1 MKPRLILPLL
11 ILSLIPLAAQEP
23 QRMFRSGV
31 QTVPIY
37 ATVIDAEGRLV
48 PDLKEQDFE
57 ILDNLK
63 PTPITLFDATVQPIA
78 VVVALDMS
86 GSMINAMDRV
96 KDAAEAFL
104 LRLLP
109 KDRAELASFDDKIIM
124 SQQFSSNRDELIRF
138 LRTGLQYGNG
148 TRLWDAVDRSITV
161 LKEEPERKVVLVLSD
176 GDDSSS
182 HMNKDDALSHAQEN
196 HVMVYAVGIRNRYR
210 GGPNGEFVISQPAP
224 FLKKLTSETGGG
236 NFEVTQQADLNS
248 TFTRVADEL
257 HRQYLIG
264 IAPATLDGKLH
275 KLDVHVKVAGMTVRA
290 RKSYMATKEAPAP
303 QAASAGR

>member
-1 MKPRLILPLL
+1 MKPKLILPLL
-11 ILSLIPLAAQEP
+11 LLGLAPLAAQEP
-23 QRMFRSGV
+23 PKQEPQKMFRSGV

-37 ATVIDAEGRLV
+37 ATVIDANGRLM

-63 PTPITLFDATVQPIA
+63 PAPITLFDATVQPIA
-78 VVVALDMS
+78 VFVALDMS

-96 KDAAEAFL
+96 KDSAEAFL

-109 KDRAELASFDDKIIM
+109 KDRAMLCSFDDKIIT
-124 SQQFSSNRDELIRF
+124 SQQFSSNRDELIRY

-148 TRLWDAVDRSITV
+148 TRLWDAADRGVSE

-176 GDDSSS
+176 GEDTNSRQSDG
-182 HMNKDDALSHAQEN
+182 KEVLLHAQEN
-196 HVMVYAVGIRNRYR
+196 HVMVYTIGIRNQYR
-210 GGPNGEFVISQPAP
+210 GGPNGQFVTSHPDA

-236 NFEVTQQADLNS
+236 YWELAGNQDLNS
-248 TFTRVADEL
+248 TFTHVADEL

-264 IAPATLDGKLH
+264 ISPATLDGKLH
-275 KLDVHVKVAGMTVRA
+275 TLEVKVKVPGMTVRA
-290 RKSYMATKEAPAP
+290 RKSYMASKEG
-303 QAASAGR
+303 GRP